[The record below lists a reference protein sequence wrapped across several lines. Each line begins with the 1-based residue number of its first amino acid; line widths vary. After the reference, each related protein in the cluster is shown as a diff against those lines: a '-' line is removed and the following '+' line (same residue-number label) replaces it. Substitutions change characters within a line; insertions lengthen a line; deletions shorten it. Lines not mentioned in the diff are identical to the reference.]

1 MMKSILSFCFISLLT
16 LLMSGCGYF
25 LGQDQA
31 FVDRDLVRTSYQAVD
46 TLLKGVQNISALR
59 GNPQHNGVYTNP
71 PILVASFVNIDNVQ
85 RSSTFG
91 RVIAEQMASRL
102 SQKGYKVIEMKMR
115 SDSIFIK
122 EQTGELMLS
131 RELRQISQKHKAYA
145 VIVGTYGVSK
155 YVVYLTAKLIR
166 TKDNVILSAYDYS
179 LPVGPDTKIML
190 RR

>member
-1 MMKSILSFCFISLLT
+1 MKSILNLCFAGLIT

-46 TLLKGVQNISALR
+46 MLLKGVKNISALSE
-59 GNPQHNGVYTNP
+59 NPTHNGVYTNP

-115 SDSIFIK
+115 SDSIFIQ
-122 EQTGELMLS
+122 EHTGELMLS
-131 RELRQISQKHKAYA
+131 RKLRTISNKHNAYA